1 MKALKLLKKYG
12 YLINQYSM
20 DLVSKDITEAIE
32 ELEELIKKDK
42 KKNCEE
48 CNWYQEENNDYFE
61 SDCGVQ
67 FTLFE
72 GMPSENNMIYC
83 HKCGKKLIEHKYVVD

>member
-1 MKALKLLKKYG
+1 MKALEILKEHKYSLDCLVRTDVVSHLLKQT
-12 YLINQYSM
+12 N
-20 DLVSKDITEAIE
+20 EAIA
-32 ELEELIKKDK
+32 ELEALE
-42 KKNCEE
+42 NRS

-61 SDCGVQ
+61 SDCGAQ

-72 GMPSENNMIYC
+72 GMPSENNMNFC